1 MRWLLPLLLLL
12 PFGVAHAA
20 PAAALPTDMT
30 LIGEF
35 EPVPCPDGPASALC
49 FVVDE
54 TGLWPGLG
62 RVELHELVVQSGLT
76 DSDLCEPQTRHGTFT
91 ATGGTISYVA
101 TGIDCPATRMLLGG
115 YRAVVAD
122 WVITAGTGRFEGA
135 SGSGRQN
142 VRPEDEGDEVNT
154 HYQGSV
160 SIPGVA
166 FDTTKPVFR
175 GVRRVTVRS
184 RTSTAVRYR
193 MPTAVDAVDGTLPVR
208 CLPRSGARFA
218 PGRTPVWCSAV
229 DTSGNEAV
237 AVFTVEVRRR

>member
-12 PFGVAHAA
+12 PLGITHAA
-20 PAAALPTDMT
+20 PAAGLPTDMT

-35 EPVPCPDGPASALC
+35 EPVPCTEGPPSALC
-49 FVVDE
+49 FVVE
-54 TGLWPGLG
+54 ESGLWPGLG

-76 DSDLCEPQTRHGTFT
+76 DADLCEPQTRRGTFT

-101 TGIDCPATRMLLGG
+101 NGIDCPATRMLLGG

-122 WVITAGTGRFEGA
+122 WVITGATGRFEGA
-135 SGSGRQN
+135 TGSGRQN

-160 SIPGVA
+160 SVPGLA
-166 FDTTKPVFR
+166 FDTAKPVFR

-184 RTSTAVRYR
+184 KKPTTVRYR
-193 MPTAVDAVDGTLPVR
+193 MPTAVDAVDGALPVR

-218 PGRTPVWCSAV
+218 VGRTPVWCTAV
-229 DTSGNEAV
+229 DAAGNQAV
-237 AVFTVEVRRR
+237 AVFTVEVRRP

>member
-1 MRWLLPLLLLL
+1 MRWLLPFLILL

-20 PAAALPTDMT
+20 PAASLPTDMT

-35 EPVPCPDGPASALC
+35 EPVPCTEGPTSALC

-76 DSDLCEPQTRHGTFT
+76 DADLCEPQTRHGTFT
-91 ATGGTISYVA
+91 AGGGTISYVA
-101 TGIDCPATRMLLGG
+101 NGIDCPATRQLLGG

-122 WVITAGTGRFEGA
+122 WVITGGTGRFDGA

-166 FDTTKPVFR
+166 FDMTKPVFR

-184 RTSTAVRYR
+184 KKPTAVRYR
-193 MPTAVDAVDGTLPVR
+193 MPTAVDAVDGALPVR

-218 PGRTPVWCSAV
+218 MGRTPVWCTAV
-229 DTSGNEAV
+229 DVAGNEAV
-237 AVFTVEVRRR
+237 AVFTVEVRRP

>member
-1 MRWLLPLLLLL
+1 MRWLPLLLFLL

-20 PAAALPTDMT
+20 PAVTLPTDMT

-35 EPVPCPDGPASALC
+35 EPVACTGGPPSALC

-54 TGLWPGLG
+54 SGLWPGLG

-76 DSDLCEPQTRHGTFT
+76 DADLCEPQTRHGTFT

-101 TGIDCPATRMLLGG
+101 NGIDCPATRMLLGG

-122 WVITAGTGRFEGA
+122 WVITAGTGRFEGVT
-135 SGSGRQN
+135 GSGRQN

-154 HYQGSV
+154 HYQGALSV
-160 SIPGVA
+160 PGAA
-166 FDTTKPVFR
+166 FDTTKPVFS
-175 GVRRVTVRS
+175 GVRRVTVRA
-184 RTSTAVRYR
+184 RTSTVVRYR
-193 MPTAVDAVDGTLPVR
+193 LPTAADAVDGPLPVR

-218 PGRTPVWCSAV
+218 VGRTPVWCTAV
-229 DTSGNEAV
+229 DDSGNEAV
-237 AVFTVEVRRR
+237 AVFTVEVRRP